1 MSADATA
8 TPSSH
13 FEEIET
19 DLLENNAW
27 NPNVMAQGEF
37 DRLVEEIQ
45 TVGFIDPIQVVPLG
59 GPETGKYRIIGGEHR
74 AAAARELKLPKVP
87 AMVLDG
93 PRWQDE
99 DLQQLVTVRLNVL
112 HGKLNPEKMA
122 VLYNRM
128 ATKYGEEAL
137 QKLFAF
143 TDQHGW
149 EKMLSQIKHGLVKAG
164 IPKEKRK
171 EFDEKAK
178 EARTLHDLERILNE
192 LWSSYGDTMKLSF
205 MIFTFGK
212 REHIYIQADKKTR
225 DAMRRVASY
234 CKARSKDINTVLG
247 PTIIALAD
255 VLKQKEAEEQAA
267 GKEVKPPGPEQD
279 DVEF

>member
-1 MSADATA
+1 MSDFPPVPAPARFA
-8 TPSSH
+8 MI
-13 FEEIET
+13 EIG
-19 DLLENNAW
+19 LLENNAW

-59 GPETGKYRIIGGEHR
+59 GPETGKFRIIGGEHR
-74 AAAARELKLPKVP
+74 AAAARELRIAEVP
-87 AMVLDG
+87 AMVLEG
-93 PRWQDE
+93 PQWQDE

-137 QKLFAF
+137 QRLFAF

-149 EKMLSQIKHGLVKAG
+149 DKMLSQIKHGLAKAG
-164 IPKEKRK
+164 VPKEKRK

-178 EARTLHDLERILNE
+178 EAKTLHDLERILNE

-212 REHIYIQADKKTR
+212 REHIYVQTDKKTR
-225 DAMRRVASY
+225 EAIRRVTDH
-234 CKARSKDINTVLG
+234 CKAHSKDINAVLG
-247 PTIIALAD
+247 PALVALAD
-255 VLKQKEAEEQAA
+255 VLKQKDDADKAA